1 MLVSPNLLWLLI
13 ALFAGAT
20 IADVLAPSLL
30 LTIVQLIL
38 MVAFALLHGAER
50 YGARGIAA
58 FAVICLVVSNVL
70 ENIGVATGFP
80 FGAYFYT
87 DSLGPK
93 LGYVPLLIGPAYL
106 SVGYMAWVLATILVS
121 DVKRGTDKFTAFATP
136 FIGAFIMVLW
146 DVALDPGAA
155 TIEKRWIW
163 EHGGGFFGVPL
174 TNYLGWFFTV
184 YLFMQLFA
192 LYLRTRGETTQRSRL
207 QRLFLPGHR
216 HVRDRRLAF
225 HPQLSGKQKRDGD
238 RCDGRR
244 VAKRRHL
251 RDRRHD
257 RHLHHAVRVRLGRD
271 QSRRRLGDA
280 ETAADRQVAAAP
292 GRAKTFAIRLAHPT
306 G

>member
-1 MLVSPNLLWLLI
+1 M
-13 ALFAGAT
+13 
-20 IADVLAPSLL
+20 
-30 LTIVQLIL
+30 L
-38 MVAFALLHGAER
+38 MVSFALLHGAER
-50 YGARGIAA
+50 YGAKGIAA

-106 SVGYMAWVLATILVS
+106 SVGYMGWVLATILVS
-121 DVKRGTDKFTAFATP
+121 DVKRGTETFTAVATP
-136 FIGAFIMVLW
+136 LIGAFIMVLW

-192 LYLRTRGETTQRSRL
+192 LYLRARGETTSGADSKTYSFQAIAI
-207 QRLFLPGHR
+207 
-216 HVRDRRLAF
+216 RDRRLAF
-225 HPQLSGKQKRDGD
+225 HPQS
-238 RCDGRR
+238 
-244 VAKRRHL
+244 
-251 RDRRHD
+251 
-257 RHLHHAVRVRLGRD
+257 
-271 QSRRRLGDA
+271 SRKP
-280 ETAADRQVAAAP
+280 Q
-292 GRAKTFAIRLAHPT
+292 
-306 G
+306 

>member
-1 MLVSPNLLWLLI
+1 MIVSTNLLWLLV

-20 IADVLAPSLL
+20 IADVLSPSLF
-30 LTIVQLIL
+30 LTIVQLVL
-38 MVAFALLHGAER
+38 MVAFALLHGALR
-50 YGARGIAA
+50 YGAKGIAA
-58 FAVICLVVSNVL
+58 FAVICLVVSNLL

-80 FGAYFYT
+80 FGAYYYT

-136 FIGAFIMVLW
+136 LIGAFIMVLW

-192 LYLRTRGETTQRSRL
+192 LYLRARGETEADAQPKAYFLQAIAMYGIVASHFILSYLVNKNEMVTDATDAHWRS
-207 QRLFLPGHR
+207 
-216 HVRDRRLAF
+216 
-225 HPQLSGKQKRDGD
+225 GD
-238 RCDGRR
+238 I
-244 VAKRRHL
+244 
-251 RDRRHD
+251 
-257 RHLHHAVRVRLGRD
+257 
-271 QSRRRLGDA
+271 S
-280 ETAADRQVAAAP
+280 ETAAIIAIFTMLFVCALAAIKVVGVSETP
-292 GRAKTFAIRLAHPT
+292 RRRRTDKMPPRRATSDALR
-306 G
+306 

>member
-1 MLVSPNLLWLLI
+1 MDFGGAAMLVSTNLLWLLV

-20 IADVLAPSLL
+20 IADVLSPSLF
-30 LTIVQLIL
+30 LTIVQLCL
-38 MVAFALLHGAER
+38 MVAFALLHGASR
-50 YGARGIAA
+50 YGAKGITA
-58 FAVICLVVSNVL
+58 FAVICLVVSNLL

-80 FGAYFYT
+80 FGEYYYT

-121 DVKRGTDKFTAFATP
+121 DVKRGTDNFTAFATP

-192 LYLRTRGETTQRSRL
+192 LYLRARSEATSDAQPKTYFL
-207 QRLFLPGHR
+207 QAIAMYAIVASHFI
-216 HVRDRRLAF
+216 
-225 HPQLSGKQKRDGD
+225 LSYLVNKNEMVTDATDAHWQTGD
-238 RCDGRR
+238 I
-244 VAKRRHL
+244 
-251 RDRRHD
+251 
-257 RHLHHAVRVRLGRD
+257 
-271 QSRRRLGDA
+271 S
-280 ETAADRQVAAAP
+280 ETAAMIAIFTMLFVCALAAIKVVGVSDTPKRRRTDKAP
-292 GRAKTFAIRLAHPT
+292 PRRSTKR
-306 G
+306 